1 MTLKSGAL
9 SVKATSLLIHS
20 APTGE
25 NGNALSDVIPGRC
38 CASSYDVQLHI
49 GESRDSP
56 VRNCASEVWC

>member
-1 MTLKSGAL
+1 MTLKSSAL

-38 CASSYDVQLHI
+38 CASNSDAQLRI
-49 GESRDSP
+49 
-56 VRNCASEVWC
+56 